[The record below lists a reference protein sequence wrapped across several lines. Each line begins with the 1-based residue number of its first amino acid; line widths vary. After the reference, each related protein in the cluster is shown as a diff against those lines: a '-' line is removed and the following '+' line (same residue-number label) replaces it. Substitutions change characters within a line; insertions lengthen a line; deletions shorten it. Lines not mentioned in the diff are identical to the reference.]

1 MRGLD
6 NMIIRKIAP
15 AELKVMKFIWD
26 SDTQLA
32 SINITNI
39 MYKRYGWK
47 QTTTLTLL
55 SRLINKG
62 ILSSEKIGKYTYYKA
77 IVMRNEY
84 IKFETE
90 EFICNVFDGSLV
102 NFLDSLITCEQ
113 LTEMEKEYLEIWRYY
128 LK

>member
-55 SRLINKG
+55 SRLISKG

>member
-1 MRGLD
+1 
-6 NMIIRKIAP
+6 MIIRKIAP

-62 ILSSEKIGKYTYYKA
+62 ILSSEKIEKYTYYKA

-84 IKFETE
+84 INFETE
-90 EFICNVFDGSLV
+90 EFIRNVFDGSLV
-102 NFLDSLITCEQ
+102 DFLDSLITCEQ
-113 LTEMEKEYLEIWRYY
+113 LTDMEKEYLEIWRYY

>member
-1 MRGLD
+1 
-6 NMIIRKIAP
+6 MIIRKIAP

-26 SDTQLA
+26 SDIQLA

-62 ILSSEKIGKYTYYKA
+62 ILSSKKIGKYTYYKA

-84 IKFETE
+84 INFETE
-90 EFICNVFDGSLV
+90 EFIRNVFDGSLV

-113 LTEMEKEYLEIWRYY
+113 LTDMEKEYLEIWRYY

>member
-1 MRGLD
+1 
-6 NMIIRKIAP
+6 MIIRKIAP

-84 IKFETE
+84 INFETK
-90 EFICNVFDGSLV
+90 EFICNVFDGSLD
-102 NFLDSLITCEQ
+102 NFLDSLIACDQ
-113 LTEMEKEYLEIWRYY
+113 LTDKEKEYLKNWKNN

>member
-1 MRGLD
+1 
-6 NMIIRKIAP
+6 MIIRKIAP

-55 SRLINKG
+55 LRLINKG

-84 IKFETE
+84 TNFETE
-90 EFICNVFDGSLV
+90 EFIRNVFDGSLV
-102 NFLDSLITCEQ
+102 NFLDSLITCKQ
-113 LTEMEKEYLEIWRYY
+113 LTDMEKEYLEIWRYY

>member
-1 MRGLD
+1 
-6 NMIIRKIAP
+6 MIIRKIAP

-39 MYKRYGWK
+39 MYKKYGWK

-84 IKFETE
+84 INFETK
-90 EFICNVFDGSLV
+90 EFICNVFDGSLD
-102 NFLDSLITCEQ
+102 NFLDSLIACDQ
-113 LTEMEKEYLEIWRYY
+113 LTDKEKEYLKNWKSN

>member
-1 MRGLD
+1 
-6 NMIIRKIAP
+6 MIIRKIAP

-55 SRLINKG
+55 SRLISKG